1 MNKMFAV
8 IKREYLQ
15 AVRKKMFIFMT
26 IFFPVL
32 MAGVVIV
39 PTMMMA
45 KGMGG
50 KKVAVIDGTGALQSS
65 FGHHIEPV
73 APDPKKALSG
83 GNRGELPQSID
94 VEYVAANGTAS
105 LTAAAKPY
113 LNRLNVDKDT
123 GQRIDAVM
131 LIPGNAFAGSDAKM
145 TFYSRSSTD
154 FITQERVASVAN
166 RAIQRQRL
174 AGRGIDSNA
183 VDALTREVPVDSVQ
197 FSRSGEEK
205 KGGEGNFIVGFVFAA
220 LLIIPSFIYGLETMR
235 GIVQEKSERIV
246 EVLVSS
252 MTPRQLL
259 TGKILGVAAV
269 GLTQVGVWLT
279 AIAAVGTFG
288 LVSAKV
294 AGLGFNLSQFL
305 RPMVFVYFLLF
316 FILGYLTFVCIYAIA
331 GAACN
336 TDKEAQ
342 QLVAPIQMLM
352 MVPWFVMVA
361 IITNPDS
368 SFAVALSLMP
378 VYGPITMFVRTLVS
392 EPPVWHIL
400 LSIAVSL
407 VTIAVFFYVTAKIF
421 RVGILSYGKR
431 PTIPELWRWMKVA

>member
-26 IFFPVL
+26 LFFPVL
-32 MAGVVIV
+32 MAALFIIPGLMV
-39 PTMMMA
+39 A
-45 KGMGG
+45 KGLGG
-50 KKVAVIDGTGALQSS
+50 KKVAVLDGTGALRSS
-65 FGHHIEPV
+65 FAHHIEPV
-73 APDPKKALSG
+73 VPDPKKALSG
-83 GNRGELPQSID
+83 RSRGELPQSID
-94 VEYVAANGTAS
+94 VEYVAANGQAS
-105 LTAAAKPY
+105 VTAAAKPY
-113 LNRLNVDKDT
+113 FDRLNADKDS
-123 GQRIDAVM
+123 GQRLDAVL
-131 LIPGNAFAGSDAKM
+131 LIPSNAFEGSDAKM
-145 TFYSRSSTD
+145 TYYSRSSTD
-154 FITQERVASVAN
+154 LFSQERLASVAN

-174 AGRGIDSNA
+174 AGRGIDPN
-183 VDALTREVPVDSVQ
+183 VIDTLTREVPVDSVQ
-197 FSRSGEEK
+197 LSRSGQQK
-205 KGGEGNFIVGFVFAA
+205 KGNAANLIIGFIFAG

-252 MTPRQLL
+252 MSPRELL

-269 GLTQVGVWLT
+269 GLTQITVWLT
-279 AIAAVGTFG
+279 LIAAVGAFG
-288 LVSAKV
+288 AASALV
-294 AGLGFNLSQFL
+294 AGFDVSQFL
-305 RPMVFVYFLLF
+305 RPMVFVYFALF
-316 FILGYLTFVCIYAIA
+316 FILGYLTFVCVYAIA

-352 MVPWFVMVA
+352 MLPWFVMFA

-368 SFAVALSLMP
+368 SFAVALSLAP

-392 EPPVWHIL
+392 EPPVWHVL
-400 LSIAVSL
+400 LSIGISI
-407 VTIAVFFYVTAKIF
+407 VTIMVFFYVTAKVF

-431 PTIPELWRWMKVA
+431 PTIPELWRWLKVA

>member
-32 MAGVVIV
+32 MAGVIIV
-39 PTMMMA
+39 PALMMA

-50 KKVAVIDGTGALQSS
+50 KKVVVIDGTGALQSS

-113 LNRLNVDKDT
+113 LNRLNADKDT
-123 GQRIDAVM
+123 GQRVDAVM
-131 LIPGNAFAGSDAKM
+131 LIPATAFSGSDAKM

-183 VDALTREVPVDSVQ
+183 IDALTREVPVDSVQ
-197 FSRSGEEK
+197 FSRSGEQK

-220 LLIIPSFIYGLETMR
+220 LLILPSFIYGLETMR

-252 MTPRQLL
+252 MTPRELL

-279 AIAAVGTFG
+279 LIAAVGAFG
-288 LVSAKV
+288 AASAMM
-294 AGLGFNLSQFL
+294 AGFNVSQFL

-392 EPPVWHIL
+392 EPPVWHIV
-400 LSIAVSL
+400 LSIAVSI

-431 PTIPELWRWMKVA
+431 PTIPELWRWLKVA

>member
-26 IFFPVL
+26 LFFPVL
-32 MAGVVIV
+32 MAALFIV
-39 PTMMMA
+39 PGLMVA
-45 KGMGG
+45 KGLGG
-50 KKVAVIDGTGALQSS
+50 KKVAVIDGTGALESS
-65 FGHHIEPV
+65 FAHHLEPA

-83 GNRGELPQSID
+83 RSRGELPQSID
-94 VEYVAANGTAS
+94 VEYVAAQGQANLQGP
-105 LTAAAKPY
+105 AKPY
-113 LNRLNVDKDT
+113 LDRLNADKDS
-123 GQRIDAVM
+123 GKRLDAVL
-131 LIPGNAFAGSDAKM
+131 LIPSNAFDGNEAKM
-145 TFYSRSSTD
+145 TYYSRSSTD
-154 FITQERVASVAN
+154 LFAQERLGSVAN

-174 AGRGIDSNA
+174 TARGIDPTV
-183 VDALTREVPVDSVQ
+183 VDTLTREVPMDSVQ
-197 FSRSGEEK
+197 LSRSGEQK
-205 KGGEGNFIVGFVFAA
+205 KGSEANFIVGFIFAA

-252 MTPRQLL
+252 MTPRELL

-269 GLTQVGVWLT
+269 GLTQVAVWLT
-279 AIAAVGTFG
+279 LIAAVGAFG
-288 LVSAKV
+288 A
-294 AGLGFNLSQFL
+294 ATAMTAGFNVSQFL
-305 RPMVFVYFLLF
+305 RPMVFVYFALF
-316 FILGYLTFVCIYAIA
+316 FILGYLTFVCVYAIA

-352 MVPWFVMVA
+352 MVPWFVMFA

-368 SFAVALSLMP
+368 TFAVALSLMP

-392 EPPVWHIL
+392 EPPVWHVL

-431 PTIPELWRWMKVA
+431 PTIPELWRWLKVA